1 MIALDPRKQ
10 VSYVAISDRKLPE
23 NEQVKFILKSLTLN
37 DEAVINDSLFIRSGE
52 TVRASMSTQHATAIN
67 VGLVDVIGLKD
78 SEGNILTL
86 GYEESPNEWGVIEI
100 KPEFLTRIP
109 ASIRTEIARVIIASL
124 EPSAADRKN

>member
-78 SEGNILTL
+78 SEGNTLTL
-86 GYEESPNEWGVIEI
+86 EYEKSPNEWGVIEI